1 MLSEVSSLDDLFSW
15 ERLLQLL
22 AIACMA
28 LLPGA
33 LIRRF
38 SQKRLKLGIQ
48 SQNGLDKKVQWSIL
62 GLSLFVNILMPSA
75 LESEWNTHTRVKC
88 FTVAEPPGQITVGV
102 FEENYVVPDISVPHV
117 GTAVNVYRCRN
128 VQWWHEGEGGGHFKE
143 ILLLHSCS
151 ESKCSKCL
159 LWSFELTLLPPWA
172 PERDGVNVCW
182 WFCGAFMIFLFGLYE
197 YVMFFI
203 VLTIASCSFSV
214 NLFLGGGSFRGQ
226 NLTSGKAAWPD

>member
-33 LIRRF
+33 LIRHF

-75 LESEWNTHTRVKC
+75 LESEWNTHTHTRVKC

-128 VQWWHEGEGGGHFKE
+128 VQWWHEGAGGILRKFCSCTHVQKASVQSACCGVLNSHFYLHEHQKE
-143 ILLLHSCS
+143 M
-151 ESKCSKCL
+151 
-159 LWSFELTLLPPWA
+159 
-172 PERDGVNVCW
+172 V
-182 WFCGAFMIFLFGLYE
+182 
-197 YVMFFI
+197 
-203 VLTIASCSFSV
+203 
-214 NLFLGGGSFRGQ
+214 
-226 NLTSGKAAWPD
+226 

>member
-62 GLSLFVNILMPSA
+62 GLSLFVSILMLSA
-75 LESEWNTHTRVKC
+75 LERMKHTHTCVKC
-88 FTVAEPPGQITVGV
+88 FNVAEPPGQVAVGV
-102 FEENYVVPDISVPHV
+102 FEENYVLLDVSVPHV
-117 GTAVNVYRCRN
+117 GTAVNVYRCMN

-143 ILLLHSCS
+143 TLLLHSCS

-159 LWSFELTLLPPWA
+159 LWSFGLTLLPPWA

-182 WFCGAFMIFLFGLYE
+182 WWFCGAFMIFLFG
-197 YVMFFI
+197 YVYSTHYTSRLFFI

-214 NLFLGGGSFRGQ
+214 NHFLGGV
-226 NLTSGKAAWPD
+226 N